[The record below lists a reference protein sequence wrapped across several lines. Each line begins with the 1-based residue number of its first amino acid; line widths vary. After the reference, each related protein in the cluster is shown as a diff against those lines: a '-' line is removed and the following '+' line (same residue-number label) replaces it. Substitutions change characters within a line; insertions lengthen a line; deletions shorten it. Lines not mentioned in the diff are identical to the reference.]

1 MSEALGRRRQSD
13 APRARARSKPAR
25 GRAWV
30 LGVVQRLVDAGNTVV
45 MIEHDL
51 DLIRAADWVIDLGP
65 EGGDA
70 GGYVVVA
77 GTPERVMAHEASHT
91 GRALRGERS

>member
-1 MSEALGRRRQSD
+1 
-13 APRARARSKPAR
+13 
-25 GRAWV
+25 
-30 LGVVQRLVDAGNTVV
+30 VQPLVDAGNTVV

-51 DLIRAADWVIDLGP
+51 DLIRSADWVIDLGP

-77 GTPERVMAHEASHT
+77 GTPEDVMTHETSHT
-91 GRALRGERS
+91 GRALRGVRS